1 LHILINGF
9 NGNMGQAI
17 QAQCKESDVQATD
30 FQAATKDLNNI
41 SAVIDFSSP
50 EGLTACINFCIEN
63 SIPLISG
70 TTGLSAEQLETL
82 RTAKKFIP
90 ILLAS
95 NMSLGVSNLKSSI
108 EQYLLSISTPSKC
121 KIIEIHHTNK
131 KDSPSG
137 TAIEIKS
144 FLENLPGSKID
155 GLIDVHSYRIGN
167 IFGIHRIIF
176 ENAEGITTFQH
187 IANSRNIFARG
198 AIKAAKWIN
207 TKEAGEYSFA
217 DFLNKKL

>member
-1 LHILINGF
+1 
-9 NGNMGQAI
+9 MGQAI
-17 QAQCKESDVQATD
+17 QAQCKQSDVQAID

-198 AIKAAKWIN
+198 ALKAAKWIN
-207 TKEAGEYSFA
+207 TKQAGEYSFA

>member
-1 LHILINGF
+1 
-9 NGNMGQAI
+9 MGQAI
-17 QAQCKESDVQATD
+17 QAQCKQSDVQAID

>member
-1 LHILINGF
+1 
-9 NGNMGQAI
+9 MGQAI
-17 QAQCKESDVQATD
+17 QAQRKESDVQATD

-155 GLIDVHSYRIGN
+155 GLIDVHAYRIGN

-187 IANSRNIFARG
+187 IANSRNIFAKG
-198 AIKAAKWIN
+198 ALKAAKWIN
-207 TKEAGEYSFA
+207 TKQAGEYSFA

>member
-1 LHILINGF
+1 
-9 NGNMGQAI
+9 MGQAI

-144 FLENLPGSKID
+144 FLENLPGSRID

-187 IANSRNIFARG
+187 IANSRNVFARG
-198 AIKAAKWIN
+198 ALKAAKWIN
-207 TKEAGEYSFA
+207 TKQAGEYSFA

>member
-1 LHILINGF
+1 
-9 NGNMGQAI
+9 MGQAI

-95 NMSLGVSNLKSSI
+95 NMSLGVSNLMSSI

-137 TAIEIKS
+137 TAIEIQS
-144 FLENLPGSKID
+144 FLENLPESKID
-155 GLIDVHSYRIGN
+155 SPIDVQSHRIGN

-176 ENAEGITTFQH
+176 ENAEGITTLQH
-187 IANSRNIFARG
+187 IANSRNVFARG
-198 AIKAAKWIN
+198 ALQAAKWIHS
-207 TKEAGEYSFA
+207 KEAGEYTFA

>member
-1 LHILINGF
+1 
-9 NGNMGQAI
+9 MGQAI

-155 GLIDVHSYRIGN
+155 GLIDVHAYRIGN

-198 AIKAAKWIN
+198 ALQAAKWIN
-207 TKEAGEYSFA
+207 TKQAGEYSFA

>member
-1 LHILINGF
+1 
-9 NGNMGQAI
+9 MGQAI
-17 QAQCKESDVQATD
+17 QAQCTQSDVKAMD
-30 FQAATKDLNNI
+30 FQLEAKDLNDI

-50 EGLTACINFCIEN
+50 EGFVDCVNVCIEN

-70 TTGLSAEQLETL
+70 TTGLSGKDLEIVDS
-82 RTAKKFIP
+82 AKKSIP

-95 NMSLGVSNLKSSI
+95 NMSVGIANLKSSI
-108 EQYLLSISTPSKC
+108 EQYLSSISIPSKC
-121 KIIEIHHTNK
+121 TIIEIHHTNK

-137 TAIEIKS
+137 TAIEIQS
-144 FLENLPGSKID
+144 FLENLPESSIVRP
-155 GLIDVHSYRIGN
+155 IDVQSHRIGN

-198 AIKAAKWIN
+198 ALQAAKWIHS
-207 TKEAGEYSFA
+207 KEAGEYSFA

>member
-1 LHILINGF
+1 
-9 NGNMGQAI
+9 MGQAI
-17 QAQCKESDVQATD
+17 QAQCKQSDVQAID

-155 GLIDVHSYRIGN
+155 GLINVHSYRIGN

>member
-1 LHILINGF
+1 
-9 NGNMGQAI
+9 MGQAI
-17 QAQCKESDVQATD
+17 QAQCEQFDFKAMD
-30 FQAATKDLNNI
+30 FQEEAKDLNDV

-50 EGLTACINFCIEN
+50 DGFITCVDFCIEN

-70 TTGLSAEQLETL
+70 TTGLSANHLEKVGN
-82 RTAKKFIP
+82 AKQSVP

-95 NMSLGVSNLKSSI
+95 NMSLGISNLKSSI
-108 EQYLLSISTPSKC
+108 EQYLLSINSPAKF
-121 KIIEIHHTNK
+121 KIIEIHHKNK

-137 TAIEIKS
+137 TAIEIQS
-144 FLENLPGSKID
+144 FLENLPESSIVRP
-155 GLIDVHSYRIGN
+155 IDVQSHRIGN

-198 AIKAAKWIN
+198 ALQAAKWIHS
-207 TKEAGEYSFA
+207 KDAGEYSFA

>member
-1 LHILINGF
+1 
-9 NGNMGQAI
+9 MGQAI
-17 QAQCKESDVQATD
+17 QAQCEQFDFKDID
-30 FQAATKDLNNI
+30 FQEEAKDLNDV

-50 EGLTACINFCIEN
+50 DGFITCVDFCIEN

-70 TTGLSAEQLETL
+70 TTGLSANHLEKVGN
-82 RTAKKFIP
+82 AKQSVP

-95 NMSLGVSNLKSSI
+95 NMSLGISNLKSSI
-108 EQYLLSISTPSKC
+108 EQYLLSINSSSKC

-137 TAIEIKS
+137 TAIEIQS
-144 FLENLPGSKID
+144 FLENLPESKID
-155 GLIDVHSYRIGN
+155 SPIDVQSHRIGN

-176 ENAEGITTFQH
+176 ENAEGITTLQH
-187 IANSRNIFARG
+187 IANSRNVFARG
-198 AIKAAKWIN
+198 ALHAAKWIHS
-207 TKEAGEYSFA
+207 KEAGEYTFA

>member
-1 LHILINGF
+1 
-9 NGNMGQAI
+9 MGQAI
-17 QAQCKESDVQATD
+17 QAQCKESDVQATN

-187 IANSRNIFARG
+187 IANSRNVFAKG
-198 AIKAAKWIN
+198 ALKAAKWIN
-207 TKEAGEYSFA
+207 TKEAGEYSFN